1 MKKIMIDTNI
11 VDCIVAEEGLS
22 GRLQNLHHSGRLT
35 ILTTH
40 IQQDEIGETPDTKQ
54 EHRKKLQEAIAKIA
68 PQVVPTKGF
77 VLGRSRLGLAA
88 LGDGE
93 SIDRFR
99 KGNIEHTEDA
109 LIASTAET
117 KADVLV
123 TENTKHFKRSRIKA
137 LGFQF
142 ELWDF
147 KRFLE
152 HIDECEQSD
161 TANH

>member
-1 MKKIMIDTNI
+1 MIDTNI
-11 VDCIVAEEGLS
+11 VDRIVVVEGLS

-35 ILTTH
+35 ILITH
-40 IQQDEIGETPDTKQ
+40 IQQDEIGETPDAKR
-54 EHRKKLQEAIAKIA
+54 ERRKRLEETIAKIE
-68 PQVVPTKGF
+68 PQVVPTDGF

-88 LGDGE
+88 FGDGE

-99 KGNIEHTEDA
+99 QGKIKRTNDA
-109 LIASTAET
+109 LIAATAAAR
-117 KADVLV
+117 ADVLV

-152 HIDECEQSD
+152 HIGECESS
-161 TANH
+161 AIA